1 MTSVARRR
9 RGPRTG
15 APSIKELSFGVSSAE
30 NERDAVARFEPFAG
44 YLTRKLGVPVHVL
57 WSSDYAAVI
66 QALKSNRI
74 QFARIGAA
82 NYALGRKVMGDRIE
96 PVGTDQA
103 EDGSTGY
110 YSVVVVRADSPYHSL
125 ADLRGKIL
133 AWADPNSGSG
143 YAVPLYYMKKQGI
156 DPATFF
162 SNTPFSRQSQRDQ
175 QQRHA
180 YGGKGHDRQRLDA
193 RRLEIA
199 GQDSEPAL
207 RHALG
212 SAERSANR
220 VPRCSRWP
228 RRNRKFIAAWERATL
243 RKSWPSPTTTTTIS
257 SP

>member
-1 MTSVARRR
+1 MTSLARRR

-162 SNTPFSRQSQRDQ
+162 SNTPFSGSHSETSSNVTRMEEKGMIAKGLTRDVWKSPARIPNPPYVMRSDLPSGLRTAFRAVLAGRGGTESLSQP
-175 QQRHA
+175 
-180 YGGKGHDRQRLDA
+180 GKG
-193 RRLEIA
+193 RR
-199 GQDSEPAL
+199 
-207 RHALG
+207 
-212 SAERSANR
+212 
-220 VPRCSRWP
+220 
-228 RRNRKFIAAWERATL
+228 
-243 RKSWPSPTTTTTIS
+243 
-257 SP
+257 